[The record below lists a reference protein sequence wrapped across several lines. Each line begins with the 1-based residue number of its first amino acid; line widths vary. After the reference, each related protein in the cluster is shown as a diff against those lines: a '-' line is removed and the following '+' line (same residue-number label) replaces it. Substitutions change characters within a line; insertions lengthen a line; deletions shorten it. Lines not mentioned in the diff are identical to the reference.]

1 MEKPVIF
8 KLIENYHNNKQDLI
22 DELNIYKNFV
32 FNLYFDN
39 FNILTYSS
47 TFFNGSLECIV
58 NFFSEDDCKLN
69 YKFDLNGF
77 NALHTCCFY
86 GLVSNTKFLLE
97 NNFLANTLT
106 KDLKTSAVLAIESNS
121 NNIVQLLSLLKHYGA
136 NLNFS
141 INSKS
146 PIEIAVKL
154 KNINVINFLIN
165 SNVYIPDNIKQQL
178 IKDNNLHIKR
188 LIKTQKKKIL
198 KKLEK
203 YSEKKEEFDLLK
215 EFYKHSVISN
225 KKENANFFHK
235 KLLIYKLQNF

>member
-1 MEKPVIF
+1 LEKPAIF

-32 FNLYFDN
+32 FNLYFKK

-47 TFFNGSLECIV
+47 LFVNDSLQCIV
-58 NFFSEDDCKLN
+58 NFFDKKQDLSFH
-69 YKFDLNGF
+69 FDLNGY
-77 NALHTCCFY
+77 NALHTSCMHGIIY
-86 GLVSNTKFLLE
+86 NTKFLLE
-97 NNFLANTLT
+97 NNFCSNLLSRN
-106 KDLKTSAVLAIESNS
+106 LKTPTILAIESNS
-121 NNIVQLLSLLKHYGA
+121 NNIKQLLSLLKHYGA

-165 SNVYIPDNIKQQL
+165 GNVYIHDNIKQQL
-178 IKDNNLHIKR
+178 IKDSNLYTKR

-225 KKENANFFHK
+225 KKESANFFHK
-235 KLLIYKLQNF
+235 KLLFYKLQNF